1 MNANREIVT
10 YAKNQWCPGC
20 GNFGILAAMKLVLR
34 ELNNEGIP
42 LENFVII
49 TGIGQHAKMADYL
62 NINSF
67 YSIHGRTFP
76 AATAIK
82 LANPELKIICFAG
95 DGDAFAEGLDHLI
108 FSAKRNIDITAI
120 IHDNR
125 VYGLTTGQ
133 YTPTSPLGFKGKST
147 PMGSKEY
154 PINPLEIMLA
164 SGASFIARGYPGRM
178 EHFKK
183 LIKDAILHK
192 GFSFVDVLQVC
203 VIYNNYYNVYNK
215 QIYEVENNDPKS
227 FDQAQRIIRSWD
239 YNDSSDA
246 KIPIGKFYDKDLP
259 TFDEVFPGYKIHE
272 VDRNSKLKELLEK
285 FV

>member
-1 MNANREIVT
+1 
-10 YAKNQWCPGC
+10 
-20 GNFGILAAMKLVLR
+20 
-34 ELNNEGIP
+34 
-42 LENFVII
+42 
-49 TGIGQHAKMADYL
+49 MADYL

-76 AATAIK
+76 VATAIK
-82 LANPELKIICFAG
+82 LANPKLKLICFAG
-95 DGDAFAEGLDHLI
+95 DGDAYAEGLDHLI

-147 PMGSKEY
+147 PMGSREY
-154 PINPLEIMLA
+154 PMNPLEIMLA

-178 EHFKK
+178 EHFKN
-183 LIKDAILHK
+183 LIKDAIIHK

-203 VIYNNYYNVYNK
+203 VTYNNYYNLYNK
-215 QIYEVENNDPKS
+215 IIYEVENNDSKS

-239 YNDSSDA
+239 YNDSPDA
-246 KIPIGKFYDKDLP
+246 KIAIGKFYEKDLP
-259 TFDEVFPGYKIHE
+259 TFDDAYLGYE
-272 VDRNSKLKELLEK
+272 NLQVDRNSKLKEILEK
-285 FV
+285 SI